1 MISWRSAQRM
11 QKIKR
16 NLKATEWMAC
26 VFGVTAAFCA
36 AIGEAMQFSVYA
48 LVAVFMFV
56 LSGVK

>member
-1 MISWRSAQRM
+1 M
-11 QKIKR
+11 KR

-48 LVAVFMFV
+48 LVAVFMFAV
-56 LSGVK
+56 SRAW